1 MEQITEVVAAH
12 AELVGRA
19 IRIRH
24 SRKQSA
30 LKSAES
36 LLLLRAKVTAFDE
49 PFVRRNRDFVDM
61 LVAAK
66 LEVQAIGFEIGECDV
81 FGRC

>member
-1 MEQITEVVAAH
+1 MEQVAEVVAAN
-12 AELVGRA
+12 AELMGRA

-66 LEVQAIGFEIGECDV
+66 LKVQAVGFEIGECDV